1 MSLNM
6 EICFCVDFF
15 FIYIFYMIYF
25 YGVLAYF
32 IYIYSNL
39 PTE

>member
-1 MSLNM
+1 MSLKVK
-6 EICFCVDFF
+6 ICFCVDIVF
-15 FIYIFYMIYF
+15 IFYEIYF

-32 IYIYSNL
+32 IYIYYNL